1 MTPMITMFPRTK
13 PTSPLMRS
21 KTLRTRLV
29 NTARTESRAEMMVAK
44 IERKTSKMEE
54 MRSETE
60 ETMDDMTVGMGMSG
74 FGWSFE

>member
-1 MTPMITMFPRTK
+1 
-13 PTSPLMRS
+13 MRS
-21 KTLRTRLV
+21 KTLRTKLV
-29 NTARTESRAEMMVAK
+29 NTARTESRAEIMVAK

-60 ETMDDMTVGMGMSG
+60 EIMDDMTVAMGRSG